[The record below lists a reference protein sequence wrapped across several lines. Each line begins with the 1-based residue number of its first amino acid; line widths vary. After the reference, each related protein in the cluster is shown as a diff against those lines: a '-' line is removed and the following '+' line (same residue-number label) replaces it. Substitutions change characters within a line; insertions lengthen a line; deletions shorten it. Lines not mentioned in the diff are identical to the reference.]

1 MIKFLLAAL
10 LCLVWGSTWLG
21 IKIGLEDSPPFLSAG
36 FRFVLS
42 CAVLFTLIH
51 WKKLPLA
58 TSFKDWKNIIIPG
71 LFAYFFSYGLVY
83 WGEQHINSGLA
94 AVLFST
100 LPFWVAIFAH
110 LLLPNEKLNRVKL
123 ASLVI
128 GFSGILLIF
137 WDNLRISSSGQTVLG
152 MLALLG
158 SGASAAYAGVRTKR
172 DLHHVDPI
180 VIAAQQMLVGMVL
193 LLLAGFAVEDLHTFK
208 ITQKSIGA
216 LLYLAIFG
224 SALAFSVYF
233 YLLKTTDA
241 TKLSLIAFVTP
252 IVALILGWLI
262 MDEKV
267 TRHLLLGAGLV
278 IVGIVLLV
286 FWGKAEIPLE
296 D

>member
-36 FRFVLS
+36 FRFVIS
-42 CAVLFTLIH
+42 CAVLFALIRC
-51 WKKLPLA
+51 KKLPLA
-58 TSFKDWKNIIIPG
+58 TSFKNWKNIIIPG

-110 LLLPNEKLNRVKL
+110 LLLPNEKLNYVKL
-123 ASLVI
+123 ASLII

-172 DLHHVDPI
+172 DLYHVDPI
-180 VIAAQQMLVGMVL
+180 VIAAQQMLGGMVL
-193 LLLAGFAVEDLHTFK
+193 LLLAGFVVEDIHTFK

-262 MDEKV
+262 MDEKI
-267 TRHLLLGAGLV
+267 TPHLLLGAGLV
-278 IVGIVLLV
+278 IAGIVLLV
-286 FWGKAEIPLE
+286 FWGRAEIPLE